1 MPLDVIAFLA
11 GFLAALI
18 VTLLLGRAALRR
30 YDIDFSG
37 RESGGC
43 SALVSRLDGYPPRAV
58 RAIAHKGGVVL
69 WQPRRRLVIATPPAA
84 TDTATR
90 RATAQPD
97 DAPWGWN
104 LEGRDDG
111 PELFGGEGLAAVVRR
126 ASRTAQRAPLTTWA
140 WLLFPRFWGALA
152 GAFVLTALGMAGVV
166 ALGHTETVTVTKTV
180 ADPEIDETLCT
191 FVLSD
196 AAGKAAG
203 EQVSSCVMVDEP
215 RVGARVEAVAL
226 PASDYAI
233 VLDDLGLSEPTL
245 GSLFMAAGA
254 GGVAVVSGLW
264 RAVLPRRRTSLIP
277 FPIASDDAEGVDI
290 AAMEH
295 LTLAELADLEE
306 SIAPQPS
313 TTPSHA
319 GTGVRGLI
327 NRMRLYPIPAGS
339 FATLA
344 LCWHHYDEHRNIALV
359 VGLVALMVFV
369 RGLVLSLTQFVEVR
383 SLTHQAWQGP
393 LAYSRVPGVANAVLL
408 FLRPGRALWLDL
420 DGSVPPRG
428 TAQYRGDL
436 TEDPSSVQLLVDGVL
451 LRADRRHPELG
462 PAELDQLREDVLDDL
477 TMLIARADPPSTHRN
492 VTETTLEPH
501 SRRGDTE

>member
-37 RESGGC
+37 CESGGC

-111 PELFGGEGLAAVVRR
+111 PELFGGEGLATVVRR

-180 ADPEIDETLCT
+180 ADPEID
-191 FVLSD
+191 
-196 AAGKAAG
+196 
-203 EQVSSCVMVDEP
+203 
-215 RVGARVEAVAL
+215 
-226 PASDYAI
+226 
-233 VLDDLGLSEPTL
+233 
-245 GSLFMAAGA
+245 
-254 GGVAVVSGLW
+254 
-264 RAVLPRRRTSLIP
+264 
-277 FPIASDDAEGVDI
+277 
-290 AAMEH
+290 
-295 LTLAELADLEE
+295 
-306 SIAPQPS
+306 
-313 TTPSHA
+313 
-319 GTGVRGLI
+319 
-327 NRMRLYPIPAGS
+327 
-339 FATLA
+339 
-344 LCWHHYDEHRNIALV
+344 
-359 VGLVALMVFV
+359 
-369 RGLVLSLTQFVEVR
+369 
-383 SLTHQAWQGP
+383 
-393 LAYSRVPGVANAVLL
+393 
-408 FLRPGRALWLDL
+408 
-420 DGSVPPRG
+420 
-428 TAQYRGDL
+428 
-436 TEDPSSVQLLVDGVL
+436 
-451 LRADRRHPELG
+451 
-462 PAELDQLREDVLDDL
+462 
-477 TMLIARADPPSTHRN
+477 
-492 VTETTLEPH
+492 
-501 SRRGDTE
+501 